1 MTPQDLAKKTA
12 QRRQELVETIG
23 QMKEQAGHAA
33 SPELLLLANVSL
45 AMAEFANDLAVTLS
59 AMQPR
64 STTAIGEAN
73 CSCIRV
79 MCGARVTFPLPAA
92 PGPEAA

>member
-59 AMQPR
+59 VESKLP
-64 STTAIGEAN
+64 
-73 CSCIRV
+73 
-79 MCGARVTFPLPAA
+79 VTGL
-92 PGPEAA
+92 